1 MKLRRLAAFT
11 AAAVL
16 AGGYAATAA
25 AGVAEAV
32 TQPSVS
38 YQVSGCNGFP
48 CGFHVTISSNPSN
61 VEVRAWEW
69 CPISSSF
76 IYGGWHNSVGA
87 TSNTANCGGAITS
100 AGFQYRKSNPL
111 SATCWTTGHSWNG
124 FC

>member
-1 MKLRRLAAFT
+1 MRARIAALAAGIIL
-11 AAAVL
+11 AAGL
-16 AGGYAATAA
+16 AIPAATATPA
-25 AGVAEAV
+25 AAV

-38 YQVSGCNGFP
+38 YRVSGCNGFP

-100 AGFQYRKSNPL
+100 AGFQYRKSDPL
-111 SATCWTTGHSWNG
+111 
-124 FC
+124 